1 VAVVKLI
8 DEELVELDLFVLIVT
23 FEDHVFGVIK
33 MVAEEMM
40 NVLAVE

>member
-8 DEELVELDLFVLIVT
+8 DEELVELDLLVLIVI
-23 FEDHVFGVIK
+23 FEDHLFVVIK